1 MDYNFIKSISKE
13 TKKELDGLYT
23 IKDISRMVGVSPF
36 TLRYWDKVF
45 SEILIPIRTS
55 GGQRR
60 YDRNLLNT
68 VREIYQLVR
77 VEGYSIR
84 GARRILSGKAKSD
97 SIS

>member
-1 MDYNFIKSISKE
+1 MDYNYIKSLSQE
-13 TKKELDGLYT
+13 TKRELDGLYT

-45 SEILIPIRTS
+45 SEILIPLRTP

-60 YDRNLLNT
+60 YDRKLLNT

-84 GARRILSGKAKSD
+84 GARRILSVKTRSD